1 MQFSIT
7 KIRNSI
13 VLILSFFIISACE
26 QQNTNTQTANTKK
39 ETVTIKD
46 NTQTEEQVKSE
57 EQTKPAE
64 QTKITKK
71 QNQTTNVS
79 ITANKAKEILTEKFG
94 TLDENKVTYNLLPNE
109 GFSKNKINNKSDTD
123 YYTFTPQFDNHRAD
137 FTFSVHKQTGEVI
150 VNLSDGS
157 TLTESEFKNTQETLQ
172 VNKQQEKKL
181 NKPAD
186 IIKFTSEDAI
196 KIVEKR
202 MGTLSDQIHYNSS
215 EDQLIGTI
223 NGIKLYDVLYVRGEG
238 EHQRAIN
245 FAVGSNG
252 ILYDWFKAQDGIL
265 QPLNGN

>member
-26 QQNTNTQTANTKK
+26 QQNTNTQT
-39 ETVTIKD
+39 
-46 NTQTEEQVKSE
+46 EEQAKSE
-57 EQTKPAE
+57 EQTKPEE

-109 GFSKNKINNKSDTD
+109 GSSKNKINNKPYTD

-181 NKPAD
+181 
-186 IIKFTSEDAI
+186 
-196 KIVEKR
+196 KI
-202 MGTLSDQIHYNSS
+202 
-215 EDQLIGTI
+215 
-223 NGIKLYDVLYVRGEG
+223 
-238 EHQRAIN
+238 
-245 FAVGSNG
+245 
-252 ILYDWFKAQDGIL
+252 
-265 QPLNGN
+265 